1 MSKVYL
7 FMKFDVADFAKWRV
21 VYDNH
26 LPARQQFGLKDLYV
40 LRNIENKN
48 SVTLFFEVEDLEKV
62 KLFLASDELRKNE
75 KESGVMGKSTVEFL
89 K

>member
-7 FMKFDVADFAKWRV
+7 FMKFDVADFAKWKA
-21 VYDNH
+21 VYDDH
-26 LPARQQFGLKDLYV
+26 IPIRQQFGLKDLYV
-40 LRNIENKN
+40 LRNIENQN

-62 KLFLASDELRKNE
+62 KLFLASDELRNKE
-75 KESGVMGKSTVEFL
+75 KESGVMGKSTFEFL